1 MTKKQLLQVI
11 KEAAKDRRPS
21 LDLSKQ
27 GLTALPPE
35 IGQLTNLQ
43 ELDLENNQLSALPP
57 EIGQLT
63 SLQELN
69 LDSNQL
75 RALPPEIGQLTSLQE
90 LKLHGNQL
98 RALPP
103 EIGHLSS
110 LESLDVDDNPLNEPP
125 VEVIQQGTKAVLAYL
140 RARFQES
147 GKQWL
152 SKLLVVGEGGVGKTC
167 LLRALRGEKF
177 TPQDTTH
184 GIEVVSLNLPHPKNA
199 GVSMQLNGWDFGGQE
214 IYHATFQFFLTNRSL
229 FILAWN
235 ARHGFEQGRLYYWL
249 DTIQARAPESPV
261 LIVATH
267 TDQRDADIPL
277 AELRAKYPQVVGHY
291 AISNRDGNGIPQ
303 LREAIAAAA
312 ADLPLMGQSWPAKWL
327 TAADAIR
334 ARQENFISPQ
344 QLCQVMAQHNVTGEE
359 QPVLSKWLHELGDI
373 VYFQDDLELND
384 TVILDPQWVTKSIS
398 RVLESE
404 QVIGR
409 SGIFTRAHMEEI
421 WRDIDPAMRGHFLCL
436 MERFDLSYRTLQ
448 NREISIVVERLPLD
462 PPPYEETW
470 SETPRRST
478 SKEISMKFVF
488 SSTMPAGL
496 PTWFIART
504 HRFTTHTHWRLGALF
519 ADSPKR
525 NHLALVQAFL
535 HDRYIRL
542 TVRGRFPHN
551 FFALLRDGLE
561 LTIGRFPG
569 LRVDRRIPCPGHK
582 GSRCHYEFDLAELER
597 AIERDPPVMEVQCR
611 DAFQNVSVASLLF
624 GIDWR
629 TQGDVLLRIDNLT
642 SLVTEQHEETLQ
654 ELKDLRELTQR
665 EFLNVFRREQAN
677 VDLHCPN
684 VFVLRPKGPKT
695 RTAEWWAKFAG
706 QKLELQLFCQAPG
719 RWHPTSEVGRYVIE
733 KPAAWLQ
740 TVAPYIGHLVSVLKY
755 AAPLVAPSLALPK
768 SGYEKLFRNDITF
781 MNELVKKLPEIKD
794 PEKLGVGELLGEKQV
809 GGATLRGLRHLLD
822 DLDPAQHWGGLRIVP
837 TPEGHHLWLCEQHAA
852 EYKV

>member
-1 MTKKQLLQVI
+1 MRVYFQ
-11 KEAAKDRRPS
+11 
-21 LDLSKQ
+21 
-27 GLTALPPE
+27 
-35 IGQLTNLQ
+35 
-43 ELDLENNQLSALPP
+43 
-57 EIGQLT
+57 
-63 SLQELN
+63 
-69 LDSNQL
+69 
-75 RALPPEIGQLTSLQE
+75 
-90 LKLHGNQL
+90 
-98 RALPP
+98 
-103 EIGHLSS
+103 S
-110 LESLDVDDNPLNEPP
+110 LEGQKGNSGLKVDGNPLNEPP

-140 RARFQES
+140 RARLQES

-277 AELRAKYPQVVGHY
+277 AELRRKYPQVVGHY

-312 ADLPLMGQSWPAKWL
+312 ADLPLMGQSWPASWL

-344 QLCQVMAQHNVTGEE
+344 QLRQVMAQHNVTEEE
-359 QPVLSKWLHELGDI
+359 QPVLSKWLHELGDM
-373 VYFQDDLELND
+373 VYFQDDPELSG

-404 QVIGR
+404 EVIGEL
-409 SGIFTRAHMEEI
+409 GIFTRAHMEEL
-421 WRDIDPAMRGHFLCL
+421 WRDIDPAMRGHFLRL

-462 PPPYEETW
+462 PAPYEETW

-488 SSTMPAGL
+488 SSTLPAGL

-504 HRFTTHTHWRLGALF
+504 HRFTTRTHWRLGVLF
-519 ADSPKR
+519 ADNPKQKT
-525 NHLALVQAFL
+525 HLALVQAFQ

-542 TVRGRFPHN
+542 TVRGPFPHN

-561 LTIGRFPG
+561 L
-569 LRVDRRIPCPGHK
+569 
-582 GSRCHYEFDLAELER
+582 
-597 AIERDPPVMEVQCR
+597 
-611 DAFQNVSVASLLF
+611 
-624 GIDWR
+624 
-629 TQGDVLLRIDNLT
+629 
-642 SLVTEQHEETLQ
+642 
-654 ELKDLRELTQR
+654 
-665 EFLNVFRREQAN
+665 
-677 VDLHCPN
+677 
-684 VFVLRPKGPKT
+684 
-695 RTAEWWAKFAG
+695 
-706 QKLELQLFCQAPG
+706 
-719 RWHPTSEVGRYVIE
+719 
-733 KPAAWLQ
+733 
-740 TVAPYIGHLVSVLKY
+740 
-755 AAPLVAPSLALPK
+755 PL
-768 SGYEKLFRNDITF
+768 
-781 MNELVKKLPEIKD
+781 
-794 PEKLGVGELLGEKQV
+794 
-809 GGATLRGLRHLLD
+809 
-822 DLDPAQHWGGLRIVP
+822 
-837 TPEGHHLWLCEQHAA
+837 
-852 EYKV
+852 